1 MCFEIITIK
10 VMFGMVIIFKII
22 FILKYIKK
30 TFFYI
35 LNFIFNIRISNIK
48 KN

>member
-30 TFFYI
+30 HF
-35 LNFIFNIRISNIK
+35 FIF
-48 KN
+48 

>member
-30 TFFYI
+30 KI
-35 LNFIFNIRISNIK
+35 IF
-48 KN
+48 